1 VLSEVAGIQGLAH
14 SSFYLV
20 LRRKYLMSL
29 DVFKLDGRVAL
40 VTGGNRGL
48 GFAMSRALAEAG
60 ADVVVTSRRLEKAQ
74 ASAAALAKETGR
86 RTLGLAVD
94 VTDAQQVKAMIDA
107 TIQEFGHIDILV
119 NNAGINIRKPLEE
132 FDEASWDQV
141 QNTNLKAP
149 FLCSRAVVPHMKQQ
163 QHGRIINVS
172 SMLGL
177 TGLPERSAYCSSKGG
192 VIQLTKVLA
201 LELAPYNV
209 TVNALCPGPFATELN
224 TPVINNP
231 QANQF
236 FLDHIPLGRW
246 GQPEEI
252 GGAIVFLASNA
263 SSFMTGAA
271 LVFDGGWTA
280 E

>member
-1 VLSEVAGIQGLAH
+1 
-14 SSFYLV
+14 
-20 LRRKYLMSL
+20 MSL

-48 GFAMSRALAEAG
+48 GFAMARALAEAG
-60 ADVVVTSRRLEKAQ
+60 ADVVVTSRRLERGR
-74 ASAAALAKETGR
+74 ASASSLAEATGR
-86 RTLGLAVD
+86 RTLGLTVD
-94 VTDAQQVKAMIDA
+94 VTDAQQVKAMVEA
-107 TIQEFGHIDILV
+107 VMQEFGHIDILV

-132 FDEASWDQV
+132 FDEASWDEV
-141 QNTNLKAP
+141 QSTNLKAP
-149 FLCSRAVVPHMKQQ
+149 FLCARAVAPYMKQQ
-163 QHGRIINVS
+163 HSGRIINVA
-172 SMLGL
+172 SMLGF
-177 TGLPERSAYCSSKGG
+177 TGLAERSAYCASKGG

-271 LVFDGGWTA
+271 LLFDGGWTA